1 MAAENYTAVVK
12 PASTFSLS
20 KRNNSSYKLDAA
32 AVTALGAVTTANT
45 VADVLDILSTVTRDL
60 HEVAPNQIGYA
71 TSELK

>member
-1 MAAENYTAVVK
+1 MVCVGDGRVVYGDVPGHPLAPLLAAVA
-12 PASTFSLS
+12 AL
-20 KRNNSSYKLDAA
+20 A
-32 AVTALGAVTTANT
+32 AVTTDTT